1 MKMLVFFSLDPFYNQ
16 YIHLPPLG
24 APTPP
29 KIQNNPKFYPFFKD
43 ALGAIN
49 GTHINATTSAELRQ
63 AARDHKGG
71 ITQNCL
77 AICEFNMVFYYIFS
91 SWDGSAADSTMFYDA
106 HVTDLHIPAGKY
118 YLADAGFPICKALLI
133 PKRAV
138 RYHLAEWG
146 RVQQQWIFL
155 SFNVDPLFN
164 I

>member
-1 MKMLVFFSLDPFYNQ
+1 MKMLVFFSSDPFYNQ

-91 SWDGSAADSTMFYDA
+91 GWDGSAADSTMFYDA
-106 HVTDLHIPAGKY
+106 RVTDLHIPAGKY
-118 YLADAGFPICKALLI
+118 YLADAGFPICEALLI
-133 PKRAV
+133 PK
-138 RYHLAEWG
+138 
-146 RVQQQWIFL
+146 
-155 SFNVDPLFN
+155 
-164 I
+164 